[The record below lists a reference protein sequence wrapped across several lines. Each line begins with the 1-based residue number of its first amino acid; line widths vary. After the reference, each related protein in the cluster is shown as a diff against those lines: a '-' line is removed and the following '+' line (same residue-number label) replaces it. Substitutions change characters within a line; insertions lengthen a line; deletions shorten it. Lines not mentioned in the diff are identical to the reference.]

1 MITEDMSKDLSA
13 LKAEAKAKA
22 AAKRKA
28 DGLKAKYKYAEKN
41 VIRYPGLALNIKTDA
56 DLIELLSKVSNRQG
70 FIKSAI
76 REFVDNHEQDMD
88 KWF

>member
-1 MITEDMSKDLSA
+1 MITEEMANELTEA
-13 LKAEAKAKA
+13 KAEAKAKA

-28 DGLKAKYKYAEKN
+28 DGLKSKYKYAKKN

-56 DLIELLSKVSNRQG
+56 DLIELFDKVSNRQG
-70 FIKSAI
+70 FIKAAI